1 MLKRKE
7 FTVVHSLFGKIRVEE
22 KFARVLEI
30 KEFRQLAFK
39 TQLGMTMLNSKYINA
54 RHTRYMHSIGVMYLT
69 EKLLDCC
76 EKKFGEYIKIT
87 DTDRETLKLAALGHD
102 VGHYA
107 FSHSLEERST
117 KTHEERT
124 IEIFEIHKEEINEIF
139 GYNIVDEVIAI
150 YKNNIVLKRQGV
162 NAKQG
167 EELNI
172 LFILTSLLIG
182 TIDCDRMEY
191 LMTDKFMVTGEKVD
205 FTEIFDYI
213 TIVLLND
220 APAVGFKKEAVPLIE
235 NMLITRLDQYQYI
248 YYNEETIML
257 EMVLKKFLSKTG
269 WYADQETMESLSE
282 YDILEELS
290 NGSYIFGDYE
300 REKEIILDGKRDDD
314 LLFKKFEEPADY
326 EYFLKRLNSL
336 TERRDIIT
344 TTHRKTAVYNPRKN
358 KVYIKDDDGIVKDI
372 MQVSRKIKEDLSIN
386 LSFVMVDLNSDN
398 EVDEEEAKKI
408 RALFNDNPVE
418 SEKKF
423 VSTGLDLDL
432 EDLDFE
438 LISDAIGAWEKIFNI
453 DTYLEPITPIPE
465 GIVMRHRKTN
475 GEESYYIKI
484 PADDGTSITR
494 RKEFEYKN
502 CTLEEFLDMAA
513 DLFKLEDST
522 WNKEP
527 IKVVAGVKIS
537 TKRYKTLLNIKN
549 SIIEIARD
557 FSNYEYNGKSE
568 SGQMIE
574 CELKQGDDLALWY
587 LTQIIKKSGFEE
599 TNESKLIRAKKAL
612 NIE

>member
-1 MLKRKE
+1 MLKGKE
-7 FTVVHSLFGKIRVEE
+7 FTVVHPVLGKIRVEE

-30 KEFRQLAFK
+30 EEFRQLAFK
-39 TQLGMTMLNSKYINA
+39 TQLGMVMFSSKYINA
-54 RHTRYMHSIGVMYLT
+54 RHTRYMHSIGVMHLT

-76 EKKFGEYIKIT
+76 KEKFGGYISIT
-87 DTDRETLKLAALGHD
+87 DADRETLKLAALGHD

-124 IEIFEIHKEEINEIF
+124 IEIFELHKKEINDIF
-139 GYNIVDEVIAI
+139 GYNIVEQVIAI
-150 YKNNIVLKRQGV
+150 YKNNIAVKRQGV
-162 NAKQG
+162 NAKTG

-191 LMTDKFMVTGEKVD
+191 LMTDKFMVTGEKTN

-220 APAVGFKKEAVPLIE
+220 VPVVGFKKEAVPIIE
-235 NMLITRLDQYQYI
+235 DMLIKRLDQYQEI
-248 YYNEETIML
+248 YYEEETVML

-269 WYADQETMESLSE
+269 WYEEQEKMESLSE
-282 YDILEELS
+282 NDILEELTY
-290 NGSYIFGDYE
+290 GSCTWGDYE

-314 LLFKKFEEPADY
+314 LLLKKFEDSQQY

-372 MQVSRKIKEDLSIN
+372 MQVSRKIKEDLFIN
-386 LSFVMVDLNSDN
+386 LSFIMVDLNSDN
-398 EVDEEEAKKI
+398 KVNEEEAKKI

-418 SEKKF
+418 IEKKF
-423 VSTGLDLDL
+423 VPKDNS
-432 EDLDFE
+432 
-438 LISDAIGAWEKIFNI
+438 INAWE
-453 DTYLEPITPIPE
+453 YLNDICDGTWEKTVNADVYFEPCTPIPE
-465 GIVMRHRKTN
+465 GVVMRYRKN
-475 GEESYYIKI
+475 DEKSSYYIKI
-484 PADDGTSITR
+484 PTNDGTSITKR
-494 RKEFEYKN
+494 EEYEYKE
-502 CTLEEFLDMAA
+502 CTLEKFLELAKE
-513 DLFKLEDST
+513 LFKIKYSDWKNDKLEV
-522 WNKEP
+522 KE
-527 IKVVAGVKIS
+527 GVKI
-537 TKRYKTLLNIKN
+537 TTVRYKTLVTIQN
-549 SIIEIARD
+549 SIIEIAHD
-557 FSNYEYNGKSE
+557 FSMYEYNGIIKN
-568 SGQMIE
+568 GDMVE
-574 CELKQGDDLALWY
+574 CELKDGDDLALWY
-587 LTQIIKKSGFEE
+587 LAKKLKEKGFDE
-599 TNESKLIRAKKAL
+599 TNESKLTRAKKAL